1 MSEAKREPGPEA
13 LAYGQ
18 ALKKIFLRLGKPQR
32 EVAGLLRIDPS
43 VLSRFFSG
51 KPSKDSAADTVAAK
65 EHADALIR
73 LVRNS
78 GATVT
83 DAEETKLHELRRAAQ
98 AASSSQQDRVLV
110 LQEQLDELQQQ
121 LDDVEA
127 RAGTFRGQAQSLEGA
142 NSRLE
147 DRVGLLQQRVR
158 EEERR
163 AGREHWARVKERRQ
177 REQADARAE
186 GAERQAERSAEWA
199 AARVEAAEEAW
210 DEAEERARQAAWGA
224 EEAAARLRAVEQARA
239 EAEERAARAVW
250 GADETAARLRAV
262 EEQHREAVVR
272 ADEESRKCAAALA
285 ELAAARKQLSA
296 AAAYTKTSDARIE
309 AQQEQLRQLR
319 QEVKVLRRQVS
330 KLTEEASRAVSTP
343 IADVATQVSAVA
355 AHPLTAGRDER
366 SGTVWPT
373 GGRSSAFMPPVWPSE
388 GNEAAADGMPSLG
401 ESGPAMWPETP
412 REERLRARQAQS
424 AAEQARRQQAKEQ
437 AVLEAHQRSAA
448 ARGVSRDQISGQEG
462 ARSVGMEAGGSAP
475 CPPAGRQSE
484 AKGSAATDGL
494 PPSAGQQGRSETR
507 FPPPPEVQA
516 EAAVRAREAGAREQQ
531 RPREERAAAYRASA
545 DWPSSPPRGE
555 GEHRRK
561 PPQPQDGG
569 RAVARRAY
577 GAGGGNSRGGVKAQ
591 TPARPPVAPK
601 KRSSEFQN
609 PDDMHG
615 SSSGVPSKRQGA
627 KPPYGGRAAAR
638 RNGQSAA
645 KMRQRAPAKRASSAF
660 VERQAADE
668 RDQLIRG
675 AVLTGQLTLGNCLIA
690 LALHAMWNSDKAFTS
705 GWWFIF
711 SFGFLGMLSLPVY
724 AYREVKSRV
733 VKKSAPL
740 FVIAAALVAFACDLY
755 SLTPH
760 FVHQVT
766 DWFLSFL
773 LRQA

>member
-18 ALKKIFLRLGKPQR
+18 ALKKIFLHLGKPQR

-262 EEQHREAVVR
+262 EEQHREVLAR
-272 ADEESRKCAAALA
+272 AEQESRKSQAALA
-285 ELAAARKQLSA
+285 DLAAARKQLTA
-296 AAAYTKTSDARIE
+296 AAQYARESDAKIKT
-309 AQQEQLRQLR
+309 QQEQLRLLG
-319 QEVKVLRRQVS
+319 QEVKVLRRQVRQ
-330 KLTEEASRAVSTP
+330 LTEEATQPSSTP
-343 IADVATQVSAVA
+343 IANVATQVSGLSTQSA
-355 AHPLTAGRDER
+355 ATGRGRPGSQAPGKEYNLYPSFSWDVLSSEGQETDASEAGMP
-366 SGTVWPT
+366 GLGLGAPAVWP
-373 GGRSSAFMPPVWPSE
+373 
-388 GNEAAADGMPSLG
+388 D
-401 ESGPAMWPETP
+401 TP
-412 REERLRARQAQS
+412 REERLRGLQAQS
-424 AAEQARRQQAKEQ
+424 VAARARAQRAEERARAEQEAREGVVRRQNEEALAGREQ
-437 AVLEAHQRSAA
+437 VELDARKRSAA
-448 ARGVSRDQISGQEG
+448 ARAAQAAGRDQLPKQAGS
-462 ARSVGMEAGGSAP
+462 RSVGMGPVSSAPSPPAPTPEELLKDLGRDPEPRTEENRARQETTPRAENDTIAPTATTASCLPPACNERVLPVDPAGSAP
-475 CPPAGRQSE
+475 PPFSGGRAQARRTARAEVE
-484 AKGSAATDGL
+484 ARRGKVWRDLLRNVAITLVLAQVVSFIVLLLHTMLTSGQLPGFRVFSLWFLGSFIFMVLVISFVVSKKTA
-494 PPSAGQQGRSETR
+494 
-507 FPPPPEVQA
+507 VK
-516 EAAVRAREAGAREQQ
+516 EAAVLITVFA
-531 RPREERAAAYRASA
+531 
-545 DWPSSPPRGE
+545 
-555 GEHRRK
+555 
-561 PPQPQDGG
+561 
-569 RAVARRAY
+569 AVA
-577 GAGGGNSRGGVKAQ
+577 
-591 TPARPPVAPK
+591 
-601 KRSSEFQN
+601 
-609 PDDMHG
+609 
-615 SSSGVPSKRQGA
+615 
-627 KPPYGGRAAAR
+627 
-638 RNGQSAA
+638 
-645 KMRQRAPAKRASSAF
+645 
-660 VERQAADE
+660 
-668 RDQLIRG
+668 
-675 AVLTGQLTLGNCLIA
+675 
-690 LALHAMWNSDKAFTS
+690 
-705 GWWFIF
+705 
-711 SFGFLGMLSLPVY
+711 SFGNDTLTAPWLSHSAHKLGVQ
-724 AYREVKSRV
+724 
-733 VKKSAPL
+733 
-740 FVIAAALVAFACDLY
+740 FAERRDGRSCDIDFCNPN
-755 SLTPH
+755 S
-760 FVHQVT
+760 
-766 DWFLSFL
+766 
-773 LRQA
+773 